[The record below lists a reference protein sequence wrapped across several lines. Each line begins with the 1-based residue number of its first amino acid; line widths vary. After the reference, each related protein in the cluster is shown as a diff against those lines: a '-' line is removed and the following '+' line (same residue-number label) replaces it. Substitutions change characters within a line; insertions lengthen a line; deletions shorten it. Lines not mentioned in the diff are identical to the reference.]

1 MTQRNR
7 IVRPLVFSAIAA
19 ALLAAGYA
27 QAADVKLYG
36 RVSTS
41 LRFTKADGENTAVD
55 MNNEGS
61 RWGFQIHEQITPDLA
76 AKAWLESG
84 FNSDDGGLSNSGR
97 SNLNDT
103 LFDRHAVASLES
115 KTYGEIVFGRM
126 GSVRSAVMPY
136 SLVLL
141 PLDPVNGAY
150 YDIISISVMFGAD
163 PRANNT
169 VTYVTPRWSGWK
181 FGASYSFATT
191 DQEEPQTSEN
201 NRLFALGG
209 NYEQGPLGIY
219 FGGTY
224 VMNGK
229 SDAASADRG
238 KTIDREDGQAYTL
251 GATYK
256 PNDRWKF
263 YAALQYQ
270 TGWRN
275 VAGWKVDAEQR
286 SAEDKYH
293 GVDGLSTMVGFNYWF
308 TKALRGTA
316 SWFMFDGDRELAD
329 GRKVDG
335 RRNTVNAILDYRLSK
350 TVLLY
355 STLTYSKGEDE
366 LDNNDINKWVG
377 RVGMMK
383 FF

>member
-1 MTQRNR
+1 MKETCKL
-7 IVRPLVFSAIAA
+7 RPICALILGA
-19 ALLAAGYA
+19 ALLCAQAAS
-27 QAADVKLYG
+27 AADVKLYG

-41 LRFTKADGENTAVD
+41 IRVTKAESQNAAVD

-61 RWGFQIHEQITPDLA
+61 RWGLQIHESITPDLS

-84 FNSDDGGLSNSGR
+84 FNADDGSLSNSSSG
-97 SNLNDT
+97 NLNDM
-103 LFDRHAVASLES
+103 LFDRHAVVSLES
-115 KTYGEIVFGRM
+115 KTYGEIGFGRM

-136 SLVLL
+136 SQVLL

-169 VTYVTPRWSGWK
+169 VTYVTPRWAGWK

-191 DQEEPQTSEN
+191 DQEEERTSAN
-201 NRLFALGG
+201 NRLVALSG
-209 NYEQGPLGIY
+209 NYENGPLGVY
-219 FGGTY
+219 FGTTLT
-224 VMNGK
+224 MNGE
-229 SDAASADRG
+229 SDTASADRG
-238 KTIDREDGQAYTL
+238 KAYDREDGAAYTL
-251 GATYK
+251 GFTYK
-256 PNDRWKF
+256 PTDAWKI
-263 YAALQYQ
+263 YAAAQYS

-275 VAGWKVDAEQR
+275 VAGWKLDA
-286 SAEDKYH
+286 SAGSAADKFK
-293 GVDGLSTMVGFNYWF
+293 GIDGWSTMIGANYWI

-316 SWFMFDGDRELAD
+316 SWFYFDGEHELAD
-329 GRKVDG
+329 GSKEEGKRH
-335 RRNTVNAILDYRLSK
+335 TLNAILDYRLSK

-355 STLTYSKGEDE
+355 STLTYSKGEDV
-366 LDNNDINKWVG
+366 LDTTSINKWVG